1 MAGAVARGGG
11 GGQGGRKDGGRGG
24 RDQGRGRGRWHGHR
38 RVRAPVIRAT
48 ACYTTRTVTELAA
61 IVFDV
66 DGTLYRQAPLRR
78 AMMLR
83 LLGDAL
89 LKPHRAVATFRALS
103 AYRHAQELLREAPIV
118 GELAA
123 AQMRLACERSGQT
136 ESVLAPI
143 VARWMDREPLALL
156 ERFVEPALRTLLG
169 SARNRG
175 LRLGV
180 LSDYPADAKLEAM
193 RLTEFFDV
201 VVSAQDAAVNR
212 FKPDPSGLVETLR
225 RLGVAPSQALY
236 VGDRHDVDGPAA
248 RAAGVRCVIVGDRRP
263 STPDASGHWTSV
275 ADYHELY
282 AKLFS

>member
-1 MAGAVARGGG
+1 M
-11 GGQGGRKDGGRGG
+11 
-24 RDQGRGRGRWHGHR
+24 H
-38 RVRAPVIRAT
+38 AT
-48 ACYTTRTVTELAA
+48 APAMTNAAIARAFIAARWVAPLDRDRDPAPARARQRDSVTELAA

-78 AMMLR
+78 AMLVR
-83 LLGDAL
+83 LLGEAL
-89 LKPHRAVATFRALS
+89 LRPHRAVPTFRALS
-103 AYRHAQELLREAPIV
+103 AYRHAQELLRDAPV
-118 GELAA
+118 EGGLAA

-143 VARWMDREPLALL
+143 VTRWMDREPLALL
-156 ERFVEPALRTLLG
+156 DRFVEPALRTLLG
-169 SARNRG
+169 SARSRG

-180 LSDYPADAKLEAM
+180 LSDYPAEAKLEAM

-225 RLGVAPSQALY
+225 RLGVGPSQALY

-248 RAAGVRCVIVGDRRP
+248 RAAGVPCVIVGGRR
-263 STPDASGHWTSV
+263 STPDASRHWTSV
-275 ADYHELY
+275 ADYHELK